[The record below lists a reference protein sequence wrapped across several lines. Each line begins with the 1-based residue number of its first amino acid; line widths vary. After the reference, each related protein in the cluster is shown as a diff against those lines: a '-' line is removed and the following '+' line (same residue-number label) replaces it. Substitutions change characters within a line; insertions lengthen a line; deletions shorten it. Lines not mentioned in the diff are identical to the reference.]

1 MFRSA
6 MEDIVCLSIMH
17 GKQHSFSMSFKVWF
31 CFFVNVDAV
40 EEVCVY
46 VGVDLDVVVHIVVL
60 VGLHVFV
67 HFAVLI
73 VSCWY

>member
-1 MFRSA
+1 MENNTLSPCPSRSGF
-6 MEDIVCLSIMH
+6 V
-17 GKQHSFSMSFKVWF
+17 
-31 CFFVNVDAV
+31 FFVNVDAV

-60 VGLHVFV
+60 VDLHVFV